1 MALPSKVQE
10 LISRARS
17 NALLNRWS
25 GDPGLWV
32 EAFVLVNLAFLSL
45 DIYLA
50 HSTNQFH
57 RRTEYIPLYFS
68 FVAPIVLLIGLVA
81 RERFGYQV
89 VWRDLGYLVGWLAV
103 LIGLTGVVLHLDS
116 RFFYD
121 NTLKSLTYAAPFAA
135 PLSYTGLGL
144 LLIVNRMVDPR
155 SEEWAYW
162 ILLLALGGFL
172 GNFVFSLSDHAINGF
187 FRKIEWLPVASS
199 AFAVSFL
206 AVPFLVKVERR
217 FLLLCAAVLMLQGIV
232 GVLGFVLHLWA
243 DLEGPSSKLID
254 NIIHGA
260 PPLAPLLFP
269 NLVLLSLI
277 SLWTLRGHLKPAAS

>member
-1 MALPSKVQE
+1 MAVPSKVQE

-17 NALLNRWS
+17 NALLNRWA

-217 FLLLCAAVLMLQGIV
+217 FLFLCAAILMLQG
-232 GVLGFVLHLWA
+232 
-243 DLEGPSSKLID
+243 
-254 NIIHGA
+254 
-260 PPLAPLLFP
+260 
-269 NLVLLSLI
+269 
-277 SLWTLRGHLKPAAS
+277 